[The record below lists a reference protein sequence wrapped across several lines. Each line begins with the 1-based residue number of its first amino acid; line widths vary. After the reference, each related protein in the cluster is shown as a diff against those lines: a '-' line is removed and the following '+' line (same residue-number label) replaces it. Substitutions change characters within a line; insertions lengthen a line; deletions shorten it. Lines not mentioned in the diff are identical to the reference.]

1 MSFGQCTVGVC
12 RDIRT
17 AAPWATSGE
26 KGWWDFFF
34 SVKEKL
40 SPN

>member
-1 MSFGQCTVGVC
+1 MRFNQRTVGVG
-12 RDIRT
+12 RDIGTVAPR
-17 AAPWATSGE
+17 AAIGE

-40 SPN
+40 SPD